1 MQTPQQTIGILGGM
15 GPNASADF
23 LRRILRLS
31 NKRYGAVQDDE
42 FPKIILNS
50 IGLRGFSIEGVTDL
64 ASVTR
69 QLIEGIRLL
78 DQAGAQL
85 IAIPCN
91 TVHCCYDA
99 MVAETKVPILHIAD
113 VTARAVSAAG
123 IRRVGLCSSVTTVR
137 MKLYEQACAALGIDV
152 IVPSSENQENV
163 NDVIESV
170 MAGRNDEE
178 EMLALK
184 SVILSLQMR
193 GAEGVI
199 LGCTEL
205 PLAINQKWTDVPLFD
220 SLELLAKE
228 TVERVYDKS
237 VRNARQVTA

>member
-1 MQTPQQTIGILGGM
+1 M

-23 LRRILRLS
+23 LRRILRIA
-31 NKRYGAVQDDE
+31 NRRFGAVQDDD
-42 FPKIILNS
+42 FPPIILNS
-50 IGLRGFSIEGVTDL
+50 IGLQGFSVTGVTDVE
-64 ASVTR
+64 AVER
-69 QLIEGIRLL
+69 QLVSGIQLL

-91 TVHCCYDA
+91 TVHCCFDA
-99 MVAETKVPILHIAD
+99 MTGATKIPILHVAG
-113 VTARAVSAAG
+113 VTARAVAAAG

-137 MKLYEQACAALGIDV
+137 TKLYENACAALGIDV
-152 IVPSSENQENV
+152 IIPSSENQENV

-170 MAGRNDEE
+170 MAGTNDEE

-184 SVILSLQMR
+184 SVILALWRR

-220 SLELLAKE
+220 SLALLAQE
-228 TVERVYDKS
+228 TVKKAYGKQAPEME
-237 VRNARQVTA
+237 

>member
-1 MQTPQQTIGILGGM
+1 MQTPRQTIGILGGM

-50 IGLRGFSIEGVTDL
+50 IGLRGFSVEGVTDL

-69 QLIEGIRLL
+69 QLIDGIRLL

-99 MVAETKVPILHIAD
+99 MADATKVPIFHIAD
-113 VTARAVSAAG
+113 VTARAVAAAG
-123 IRRVGLCSSVTTVR
+123 IRKIGLCSSVTTVR
-137 MKLYEQACAALGIDV
+137 TKLYEKACAALGIDV
-152 IVPSSENQENV
+152 IVPTPENQDSV
-163 NDVIESV
+163 NTVIESV

-184 SVILSLQMR
+184 SVILSLRRQ

-205 PLAINQKWTDVPLFD
+205 PLVINQKWTDVPLFD
-220 SLELLAKE
+220 SLELLARE
-228 TVERVYDKS
+228 TTERAYAESLPV
-237 VRNARQVTA
+237 